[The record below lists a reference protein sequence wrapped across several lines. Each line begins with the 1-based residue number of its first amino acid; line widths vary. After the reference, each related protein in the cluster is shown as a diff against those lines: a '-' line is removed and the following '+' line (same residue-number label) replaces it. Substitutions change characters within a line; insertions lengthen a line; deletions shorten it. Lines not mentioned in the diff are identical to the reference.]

1 MRNPYD
7 KSGTRTPGGSS
18 AGSAVAVAGA
28 MAFAALGNDA
38 AAELLTDELHEYDY
52 AADLCGV
59 RAIAQALLDSQVLE
73 NAVAAAFGAR
83 EKALEAQHA
92 AMTALNLPSAGDVE
106 RLERRLRSLSQ
117 RLDEVEDEI
126 DRVGREIGA
135 VRRQLAADRRAEAE
149 SAAID
154 SKD

>member
-1 MRNPYD
+1 VFPVSVENEFQD
-7 KSGTRTPGGSS
+7 DQEG
-18 AGSAVAVAGA
+18 
-28 MAFAALGNDA
+28 L
-38 AAELLTDELHEYDY
+38 
-52 AADLCGV
+52 
-59 RAIAQALLDSQVLE
+59 RARSEQAIGEIAQALLDSQVLE

-126 DRVGREIGA
+126 DRVGRDVGA
-135 VRRQLAADRRAEAE
+135 VRRQLAADRRAGAE
-149 SAAID
+149 SAPAD
-154 SKD
+154 AKD